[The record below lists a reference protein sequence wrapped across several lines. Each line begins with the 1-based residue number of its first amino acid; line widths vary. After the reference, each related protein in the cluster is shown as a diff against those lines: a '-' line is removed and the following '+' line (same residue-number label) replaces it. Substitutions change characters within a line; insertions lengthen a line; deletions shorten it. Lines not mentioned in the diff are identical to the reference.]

1 MKTSW
6 WTSTIAGLALVLAVP
21 VHAQFVVIDPAN
33 LIQTTITAI
42 RSAIQIANQIQSLE
56 NEAVMLENEAKNLS
70 SLNFNSL
77 GRLQAILATV
87 QRLLN
92 QSQGLSLQLAQAS
105 QQFARLYPNSYA
117 GASINQMM
125 GDRAQHWT
133 NSHEALRT
141 TVQVQAQSQQN
152 FASDQ
157 GVIADLVAQSQGA
170 VGALQAA
177 QATNQLLALHA
188 KQLIQA
194 QQMAIA
200 QDRVTAL
207 EHARAVE
214 AEARANEMRR
224 DFMTQQTNYGP
235 VNVTVFPGGR

>member
-1 MKTSW
+1 MKRSH
-6 WTSTIAGLALVLAVP
+6 WTLTAAVSALVLTVP
-21 VHAQFVVIDPAN
+21 AHAQFVVIDPAN
-33 LIQTTITAI
+33 LIQTTLTAI
-42 RSAIQIANQIQSLE
+42 RSAVQIENQIRSLE
-56 NEAVMLENEAKNLS
+56 NEAVMLENDAKNLS
-70 SLNFNSL
+70 NLNFNSL
-77 GRLQAILATV
+77 GHLQAILATV

-105 QQFARLYPNSYA
+105 QQFARLYPNSYV
-117 GASINQMM
+117 GASIDQMM

-152 FASDQ
+152 FADDE
-157 GVIADLVAQSQGA
+157 GVISDLVTQSQGA
-170 VGALQAA
+170 IGALQAA

-214 AEARANEMRR
+214 AEARANEMRLG
-224 DFMTQQTNYGP
+224 FMTQQTNYGP
-235 VNVTVFPGGR
+235 VNVTIFPGGR

>member
-1 MKTSW
+1 MKNAWRTL
-6 WTSTIAGLALVLAVP
+6 TVAVIALILTVP
-21 VHAQFVVIDPAN
+21 VHAQLVVLDPFN
-33 LIQTTITAI
+33 LIQTTLTAI
-42 RSAIQIANQIQSLE
+42 RSAIQIENQIQSLE

-77 GRLQAILATV
+77 SRLQAILAKI
-87 QRLLN
+87 QQLLN
-92 QSQGLSLQLAQAS
+92 QAQGLSLQLQQATA
-105 QQFARLYPNSYA
+105 QFARYYPNAYA
-117 GASINQMM
+117 GASIDQMM
-125 GDRAQHWT
+125 SDRAQQWT

-152 FASDQ
+152 FASDES
-157 GVIADLVAQSQGA
+157 VIADLVAQSQGA
-170 VGALQAA
+170 IGALQAA

-214 AEARANEMRR
+214 AEARSNAMRLS
-224 DFMTQQTNYGP
+224 FMTQQTDYTP
-235 VNVTVFPGGR
+235 IDITLFPR

>member
-1 MKTSW
+1 MKNAWRTP
-6 WTSTIAGLALVLAVP
+6 TVAAIALILTVP
-21 VHAQFVVIDPAN
+21 VHAQFVVLDPFN
-33 LIQTTITAI
+33 LIQTTLTAI
-42 RSAIQIANQIQSLE
+42 RSAIQIENQIQSLE

-70 SLNFNSL
+70 SLKFNSL
-77 GRLQAILATV
+77 SRLQAILATI
-87 QRLLN
+87 QQLLN
-92 QSQGLSLQLAQAS
+92 QAQGLSLQVQQAT
-105 QQFARLYPNSYA
+105 QQFARFYPNAYV
-117 GASINQMM
+117 GASIDQMM
-125 GDRAQHWT
+125 SDRAQHWT

-141 TVQVQAQSQQN
+141 TVEVQAQSQQN
-152 FASDQ
+152 FASDES
-157 GVIADLVAQSQGA
+157 VIADLIAQSQGA

-214 AEARANEMRR
+214 AEARSNAMRLS
-224 DFMTQQTNYGP
+224 FMTQQTNYTP
-235 VNVTVFPGGR
+235 IDVTIFPR